1 MRVETS
7 AALKLGKSKK
17 GGTRQEQK
25 GRKGEEEAQ
34 LYMGVVLILIL
45 GEFILCLC
53 SDGILVGIFCGDCF
67 IYFICV
73 MLILFSWKMVLFFY
87 FPKMVLFLFRGNL
100 FYVKVYVDF
109 NVN

>member
-1 MRVETS
+1 M
-7 AALKLGKSKK
+7 LKLGKSKK

-25 GRKGEEEAQ
+25 GRKGEGEGQ

-45 GEFILCLC
+45 GELILCLC
-53 SDGILVGIFCGDCF
+53 SAGILVGIFCGDCF

-73 MLILFSWKMVLFFY
+73 MLILFSWKMVLF
-87 FPKMVLFLFRGNL
+87 LFRGNL
-100 FYVKVYVDF
+100 FYFMVYVDF